1 MSPDPTIP
9 VREFASFRDP
19 SGYVFRH
26 RGAVY
31 RAVHPSYGP
40 RFRHACQSGLFDKAV
55 ASGLLIPFEECGCSV
70 RELGV
75 DEGTCL
81 SVLKPRRLETIAF
94 PYEWCFS
101 QMQDAAVVTLE
112 AHVLALEHG
121 MVLKD
126 ATAFNVQF
134 VDGRPALIDHLSFDD
149 LKQHRAWPAYGQ
161 FCRHFLA
168 PLLLMSYVD
177 LSLGRLLQLHIDGIP
192 LHLAA
197 SLLPWRS
204 RLNIS
209 MQIHIHAHARMERK
223 YADTRQDGPQ
233 KERASRTEVSP
244 AGHRAIAGS
253 LLSLVKKLKPKSQ
266 VTEWGDYYAQTN
278 YAPDA
283 FEAKKGI
290 VRELVAQT
298 RPRSVWDV
306 GGNNGEFSRAIGDL
320 ADSIVCM
327 DVDPVAVDQN
337 YRLCKQQ
344 GIANILPLVVD
355 LTNPTP
361 GLGFANRERPAL
373 FERAQPDLILALALI
388 HHLCIGS
395 NLPFSYV
402 ARLFARLAP
411 MLVIEFVP
419 KSDSQV
425 QRLLAGRKDIFP
437 DYDEEAFAAEF
448 STCLTILAKRPI
460 PGTQRTLYLMGR
472 QERTAA

>member
-1 MSPDPTIP
+1 
-9 VREFASFRDP
+9 VHASYEPQFE
-19 SGYVFRH
+19 
-26 RGAVY
+26 
-31 RAVHPSYGP
+31 
-40 RFRHACQSGLFDKAV
+40 HARRSGLFDKAV
-55 ASGLLIPFEECGCSV
+55 ASGLLIPFEDCRPSLE
-70 RELGV
+70 ELGV

-81 SVLKPRRLETIAF
+81 CVLKPRQLETIAF
-94 PYEWCFS
+94 PYEWSFS
-101 QMQDAAVVTLE
+101 QLRDAAVATLQ
-112 AHVLALEHG
+112 AQMLALDHG

-168 PLLLMSYVD
+168 PLLLTSYVD
-177 LSLGRLLQLHIDGIP
+177 LSLGKLLQLHVDGIP

-197 SLLPWRS
+197 SLLPWRT

-209 MQIHIHAHARMERK
+209 IQMHIHAHARMERK
-223 YADTRQDGPQ
+223 YADTREDRSR

-253 LLSLVKKLKPKSQ
+253 LLSLVRKLKPKGQ
-266 VTEWGDYYAQTN
+266 VTEWGDYYSQTN
-278 YAPDA
+278 YGSDA
-283 FEAKKGI
+283 FEAKKSI
-290 VRELVAQT
+290 VRELVARA

-306 GGNNGEFSRAIGDL
+306 GGNNGEFSRAIRDL

-337 YRLCKQQ
+337 YRLCTQQ
-344 GIANILPLVVD
+344 GITNILPLVVD

-373 FERAQPDLILALALI
+373 FERARPDLILALALI

-402 ARLFARLAP
+402 ARLLARLAP
-411 MLVIEFVP
+411 TLVIEFVP

-425 QRLLAGRKDIFP
+425 QRLLTSRKDIFP
-437 DYDEEAFAAEF
+437 DYNEDAFAAEF
-448 STCLTILAKRPI
+448 SACFAILAKRPI

-472 QERTAA
+472 QEGKVA